1 MDAVLTSEDGRSRVV
16 LQGAQVTVYFRSK
29 EAAATDEWRKWRSG
43 TYTRAENSDVLDL
56 VFIMKKK
63 GGQHEES
70 ITADFTNG
78 TFTMEYDWTE
88 E

>member
-16 LQGAQVTVYFRSK
+16 LQGAQATVYFRSE
-29 EAAATDEWRKWRSG
+29 EAAGTDEWQKWRSG
-43 TYTRAENSDVLDL
+43 TFSRTENSDVLNL
-56 VFIMKKK
+56 VFKMEKK

-78 TFTMEYDWTE
+78 TFTMEYDWIE